1 MGDKYAKIIQVSG
14 FLFSVVTGYCIKVIF
29 EFFAVLFGPVAK
41 IYGMEIFRHGI
52 PVSLGL
58 LCFFIIQ
65 FHPKVQKWLM
75 DVVIEIDKVVW
86 PTKKDTFSMTAV
98 VCFVLIL
105 SGIVLGLFDLSA
117 ATLMRFIM
125 N

>member
-1 MGDKYAKIIQVSG
+1 MDKYAKIIQVSG
-14 FLFSVVTGYCIKVIF
+14 VLFSIVIGYCIKVIF
-29 EFFAVLFGPVAK
+29 EFFAVIFGPVAK
-41 IYGMEIFRHGI
+41 IYGMEVFRHGI
-52 PVSLGL
+52 PLGL
-58 LCFFIIQ
+58 GVACFCVIQ
-65 FHPKVQKWLM
+65 FHPKIQKWLM
-75 DVVIEIDKVVW
+75 DVVTEVSKVVW

-98 VCFVLIL
+98 VCFILIL

>member
-1 MGDKYAKIIQVSG
+1 MGKYAKIIQVSG
-14 FLFSVVTGYCIKVIF
+14 VLFSITVGYCIKVIF
-29 EFFAVLFGPVAK
+29 EFFAVLFGPAAK
-41 IYGMEIFRHGI
+41 LYGMEVFRHGI
-52 PVSLGL
+52 PLGL
-58 LCFFIIQ
+58 GVVCFCIIQ
-65 FHPKVQKWLM
+65 FHPKIQKWLM
-75 DVVIEIDKVVW
+75 DVVTEIDKVVW

-98 VCFVLIL
+98 VCFILVL

>member
-1 MGDKYAKIIQVSG
+1 MSKYTKIVQVSG
-14 FLFSVVTGYCIKVIF
+14 FLFSVVVGYCIKVIF

-41 IYGMEIFRHGI
+41 VYGMEVFRHGI
-52 PVSLGL
+52 PVGVGL
-58 LCFFIIQ
+58 ACFFIIQ

-75 DVVIEIDKVVW
+75 DVVIEVDKVVW

-98 VCFVLIL
+98 VCFILIL
-105 SGIVLGLFDLSA
+105 SGVVLGLFDLSA

>member
-1 MGDKYAKIIQVSG
+1 MGKYTKIVQVSG
-14 FLFSVVTGYCIKVIF
+14 VLFSITVGYCVKVIF

-52 PVSLGL
+52 PVGLGL
-58 LCFFIIQ
+58 ACFLIVQ
-65 FHPKVQKWLM
+65 FHPKIQKWLM
-75 DVVIEIDKVVW
+75 DVITEIDKVVW
-86 PTKKDTFSMTAV
+86 PAKKDTFSMTAV
-98 VCFVLIL
+98 VCFILIL
-105 SGIVLGLFDLSA
+105 SGVVLGLFDLSA